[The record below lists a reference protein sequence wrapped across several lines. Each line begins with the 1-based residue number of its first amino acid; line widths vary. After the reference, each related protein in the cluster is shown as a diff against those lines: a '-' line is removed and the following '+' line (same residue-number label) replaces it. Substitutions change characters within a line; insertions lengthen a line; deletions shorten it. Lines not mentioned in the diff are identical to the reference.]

1 MKKKLTQILMLLV
14 AVVSIGAF
22 VSCKDTN
29 EDRYNSLSTQTATA
43 LSENASLKTALQEL
57 TQKLNDQID
66 KYDALEK
73 KLAGINSCTC
83 DLTGINNSI
92 SGLQGSVST
101 IQGDIRVI
109 QADYSGVKTAI
120 GDMKDDISDLGSNL
134 NSQLQTIT
142 GLIKDLQ
149 NLQGQV
155 GDNKTAITALTSL
168 INGLQTQVTKN
179 ETLLSALTNLPNDV
193 AQQQALIAT
202 LRTEIATLK
211 AWKDQVKTCNCDN
224 YNNVITVL
232 SKLQQEMATAQA
244 KVESALNNAASAQA
258 TATDAQTT
266 AYNAQGTANTAKAI
280 AESAT
285 TAAQNALDIALSISQ
300 TATQANMTAAAAKDA
315 SDKAWTLALQALTAA
330 NEANSLATQ
339 LLTRVEALKGTV
351 DAHTSEISA
360 LQTATET
367 IRTLVNNNKA
377 KLDEVSK
384 KVDTNSSDIS
394 ENAKNIATN
403 IANIANNAK
412 DIEANAN
419 AIKAAT
425 TSINNL
431 SSDLSAMQAKIS
443 LMSDNIQAAFD
454 KANDAAGTA
463 TANSLEIAAL
473 KTIVQNLQTST
484 AGKEELNSLKQTV
497 AELKT
502 AIQTLSQDLNNKISG
517 NTTDIASLKTALA
530 NLTTAAGQTDETV
543 KDLTDRVNNL
553 LERLSK
559 LEGEVEILRTTCDL
573 NLESA
578 KEYANLQIAVA
589 KEEIYQQIQKMLA
602 DYLKKGDVDLTK
614 YVTKEEVANYVAKEE
629 LANYALKDELS
640 NLVSK
645 DVLNALMNGLNDKLN
660 GMTQLEAALQV
671 ALQNLAN
678 DVTSQ
683 FFERDNTIASLRER
697 ITKNEADIDW
707 LKSLYNTLDGKVGGL
722 DDWKTEIE
730 AWKAQIELWKENLP
744 EGSSTTI
751 YETIKEKISDQIT
764 QTLNTKMSD
773 IKTEVLDSIRND
785 LSQGSLDTQVQQ
797 IIDQY
802 QFTTSDKTVKLAEA
816 ITYVTLLQDSLMP
829 GYKDELDSLTAKYLG
844 LLTRVSTI
852 ESSYVSKDSI
862 ANFIKITDVVK
873 LLSDSSY
880 VRKSDLSDYAKVQ
893 ELADSLKNYAKNTDL
908 AGYAKKTDL
917 NGYVTNDSLNSKLSG
932 YVTIG
937 DLAAY
942 AKTEDLSAYATLEKL
957 KGYLLID
964 SFKVEKQAL
973 LDKID
978 ANALDISA
986 MKGQISTLGT
996 RLDSLCTE
1004 VTDLKNRVTKTEG
1017 RLDKVDNTL
1026 DSIAN
1031 ALKTDIAMVQDNL
1044 AKQVTGIKI
1053 DATNNPW
1060 FGSYTD
1066 PFGNQTNLLLAFYG
1080 IPKSD
1085 VLFPDT
1091 ATSKYVDPEDALT
1104 AKDMQMLSGLQQF
1117 NLPAGKTLMYKNGYA
1132 GKIYMTINPNTAD
1145 VSGLQPKIV
1154 NTLDTVSFISLTGIK
1169 PSTERLK
1176 FGFTPATRATQS
1188 TNGFYEA
1195 EARVKADDVQKID
1208 APTFNTAAM
1217 KEAAENI
1224 KAAVVDLAQNQ
1235 STGSNAKRLE
1245 TVANDLNTIVN
1256 GLRFERSGLKVSY
1269 NSTEKQADGSYVTKE
1284 HSVYSDRNLAATAF
1298 KPLSLETLKDLNV
1311 KDIPGFKRVNNLLD
1325 RVSNTLTDK
1334 IHTFFTDFSNN
1345 ALVQKIGKFTI
1356 QRIEVPEIDS
1366 TLLAKFELHMDTVF
1380 IIGGL
1385 EYEFVM
1391 SDSLEIPIMF
1401 EKDLQIPIDMN
1412 GVVVNVPVNIQ
1423 KDVEIDMSQ
1432 VSVQVP
1438 TVVVKGTF
1446 SGHPTDI
1453 KDKEG
1458 NPVTS
1463 LLIPIKSGDVI
1474 TGYTEIPMDS
1484 LKVSVDVQAQNENA
1498 GTKIYL
1504 DGGNPIAQVVIDT
1517 TFTTSV
1523 GIHDTISYKLVIND
1537 KFKTKINIS
1546 KFIQLGYS
1554 GYEKDDSEQDGYAKD
1569 EDGNLVPLKDANGNP
1584 IPGGKRGFILKFN
1597 YNMKDAAKDLWG
1609 LAANSLNNINDGLL
1623 KDVQDLIKEVND
1635 QLASINKYDG
1645 QITGTI
1651 EDYVGKIKNYLD
1663 KINRAGT
1670 KIINSTN
1677 SRFQPFMVASTSKG
1691 MKRLSGSKRIP
1702 TELSSDITL
1711 YPTSQ
1716 TMELFV
1722 PLARKHIAVTNVYSM
1737 DLKKSVQAGTLS
1749 SSLLTNINNNNEELN
1764 VVLDGTVRKVQMNGL
1779 QANYIYE
1786 VAYSALDF
1794 HGKMATRKY
1803 YITITK

>member
-179 ETLLSALTNLPNDV
+179 EALLSALTNLPNDV

-202 LRTEIATLK
+202 LQTEIATLK

-224 YNNVITVL
+224 YNNVITML
-232 SKLQQEMATAQA
+232 QKLQQEMATAQA
-244 KVESALNNAASAQA
+244 KVDAALNNAASALA
-258 TATDAQTT
+258 TATDAQAT

-280 AESAT
+280 AETAT

-330 NEANSLATQ
+330 NEVNSLAAQ
-339 LLTRVEALKGTV
+339 LLTRVDALEGIV
-351 DAHTSEISA
+351 GAHTSEISA
-360 LQTATET
+360 LQTATAT
-367 IRTLVNNNKA
+367 ISTLVNNNKA
-377 KLDEVSK
+377 KLDEVIK
-384 KVDTNSSDIS
+384 KVDTNSSKIS
-394 ENAKNIATN
+394 ENEKNIATN
-403 IANIANNAK
+403 AEKIANNAK
-412 DIEANAN
+412 DIDANAN
-419 AIKAAT
+419 AIKAAKDN
-425 TSINNL
+425 INSL
-431 SSDLSAMQAKIS
+431 ASELSAMQAKIS

-473 KTIVQNLQTST
+473 KTIVENLQTST

-517 NTTDIASLKTALA
+517 NTTDIANLKTALA

-578 KEYANLQIAVA
+578 KEYANLQVSVA
-589 KEEIYQQIQKMLA
+589 KEQIYEKIEEMLA

-707 LKSLYNTLDGKVGGL
+707 LKNLYNTLDGKVGGL

-880 VRKSDLSDYAKVQ
+880 VRKSDLSDYAKAADVQ
-893 ELADSLKNYAKNTDL
+893 ELVDTLKNYITHDSIN
-908 AGYAKKTDL
+908 KKLKDF
-917 NGYVTNDSLNSKLSG
+917 
-932 YVTIG
+932 
-937 DLAAY
+937 
-942 AKTEDLSAYATLEKL
+942 ATLTTLNE
-957 KGYLLID
+957 YLRID
-964 SFKVEKQAL
+964 SFKVEKKAL

-978 ANALDISA
+978 ANALDIST

-1085 VLFPDT
+1085 VVFP
-1091 ATSKYVDPEDALT
+1091 TSSTGNYVDPEDALT
-1104 AKDMQMLSGLQQF
+1104 AKDIQMLSGLTTF
-1117 NLPAGKTLMYKNGYA
+1117 NLPAGEKLMYKNGYA

-1256 GLRFERSGLKVSY
+1256 GLRFDRSGLKVSY
-1269 NSTEKQADGSYVTKE
+1269 NSTEKDADGKYVTKE

-1298 KPLSLETLKDLNV
+1298 KPLSLETLKDLNM

-1334 IHTFFTDFSNN
+1334 IHTFFKDFSNN
-1345 ALVQKIGKFTI
+1345 GLISKLSTFKIDSI
-1356 QRIEVPEIDS
+1356 RVPAIDS

-1380 IIGGL
+1380 IFEGL
-1385 EYEFVM
+1385 EYHFNM
-1391 SDSLEIPIMF
+1391 PITVPVHF
-1401 EKDLQIPIDMN
+1401 DQNLK
-1412 GVVVNVPVNIQ
+1412 VPVNINGL
-1423 KDVEIDMSQ
+1423 VVSLPVHIDKSVAVDLSN
-1432 VSVQVP
+1432 VSITTP
-1438 TVVVKGTF
+1438 TIVVHGSAT
-1446 SGHPTDI
+1446 GHPSNVYDSNN
-1453 KDKEG
+1453 KLVSELVLPVFDDSG
-1458 NPVTS
+1458 NIVMGQYVT
-1463 LLIPIKSGDVI
+1463 IPISNLNMTVDLEAGNDAAHGGSG
-1474 TGYTEIPMDS
+1474 
-1484 LKVSVDVQAQNENA
+1484 A
-1498 GTKIYL
+1498 GSTINL
-1504 DGGNPIAQVVIDT
+1504 DGKPVASVVIDT
-1517 TFTTSV
+1517 TFTTTINYTDSV
-1523 GIHDTISYKLVIND
+1523 PVHLEVDTTFTV
-1537 KFKTKINIS
+1537 NIS
-1546 KFIQLGYS
+1546 KYIQLGYV
-1554 GYEKDDSEQDGYAKD
+1554 GYEKDPSEQDGYKHD
-1569 EDGNLVPLKDANGNP
+1569 KNGNLVPLTDADGNP
-1584 IPGGKRGFILKFN
+1584 IPGGQRGFVLRFN
-1597 YNMKDAAKDLWG
+1597 YDMRDAAQDLWG
-1609 LAANSLNNINDGLL
+1609 MAADALDDINGGLL
-1623 KDVQDLIKEVND
+1623 ANVQDLISEVNKTLK
-1635 QLASINKYDG
+1635 QINDYDG
-1645 QITGTI
+1645 KITGMI
-1651 EDYVGKIKNYLD
+1651 DDYVGKIKDYLD

-1677 SRFQPFMVASTSKG
+1677 QRFQPFMVASTGEG
-1691 MKRLSGSKRIP
+1691 MKRLSGSKKYP
-1702 TELSSDITL
+1702 TILSSDITL

-1722 PLARKHIAVTNVYSM
+1722 PLARKHVGVTNVF
-1737 DLKKSVQAGTLS
+1737 KGGKSAQGGDSDCKNMLNAA
-1749 SSLLTNINNNNEELN
+1749 NNAENMNK
-1764 VVLDGTVRKVQMNGL
+1764 VLDGTVRKVQMSGL
-1779 QANYIYE
+1779 QSGYVYE

-1794 HGKMATRKY
+1794 HGKMSTRKY
-1803 YITITK
+1803 YITVK

>member
-43 LSENASLKTALQEL
+43 LSENASLKTALQDL
-57 TQKLNDQID
+57 TQKLNDQIS

-179 ETLLSALTNLPNDV
+179 EALLSALTNLPNDV

-202 LRTEIATLK
+202 LQTEIATLK

-224 YNNVITVL
+224 YNNVITML

-244 KVESALNNAASAQA
+244 KVESALNNAATAQA

-330 NEANSLATQ
+330 NNANNIATQ
-339 LLTRVEALKGTV
+339 LATTVDALQGTV
-351 DAHTSEISA
+351 DTHSSEIAA

-367 IRTLVNNNKA
+367 IRTLVNNNKS
-377 KLDEVSK
+377 KLDEVIK
-384 KVDTNSSDIS
+384 KVDTNSSSIS
-394 ENAKNIATN
+394 ENAKDIAINAEKIT
-403 IANIANNAK
+403 NNAK
-412 DIEANAN
+412 NIEANAN
-419 AIKAAT
+419 DIKAAT

-431 SSDLSAMQAKIS
+431 TSELSAMKAKIS

-463 TANSLEIAAL
+463 TANSLKIAAL
-473 KTIVQNLQTST
+473 ETIVQNLQTST

-578 KEYANLQIAVA
+578 KEYANLQVSVA
-589 KEEIYQQIQKMLA
+589 KSQIYEKIEEMLA

-707 LKSLYNTLDGKVGGL
+707 LKNLYNTLDGKVGGL
-722 DDWKTEIE
+722 DAWKTEIE

-797 IIDQY
+797 IIEQY

-829 GYKDELDSLTAKYLG
+829 GYKDELDSLTAKYAG
-844 LLTRVSTI
+844 LLTRVNTI

-880 VRKSDLSDYAKVQ
+880 VRKSDLSDYAKAADVQ
-893 ELADSLKNYAKNTDL
+893 ELVDTLKNYITHDSIN
-908 AGYAKKTDL
+908 KKLKDF
-917 NGYVTNDSLNSKLSG
+917 
-932 YVTIG
+932 
-937 DLAAY
+937 
-942 AKTEDLSAYATLEKL
+942 ATLTTLNE
-957 KGYLLID
+957 YLRID
-964 SFKVEKQAL
+964 SFKVEKKAL

-978 ANALDISA
+978 ANTLDIST

-1004 VTDLKNRVTKTEG
+1004 VTDLKNRVTKTEN
-1017 RLDKVDNTL
+1017 RLDKVDNVL

-1080 IPKSD
+1080 VPTSD

-1117 NLPAGKTLMYKNGYA
+1117 NLPAGEKLLYKNGYA
-1132 GKIYMTINPNTAD
+1132 GKIYMTINPNTVD

-1154 NTLDTVSFISLTGIK
+1154 NTLDTVSFISLTGIT
-1169 PSTERLK
+1169 PSKERLK
-1176 FGFTPATRATQS
+1176 FGFTPATRAEQS
-1188 TNGFYEA
+1188 PNGFYEA

-1224 KAAVVDLAQNQ
+1224 KAAVVDLAKNQ

-1256 GLRFERSGLKVSY
+1256 GLRFDRSGLKVSY

-1284 HSVYSDRNLAATAF
+1284 RSVYSDRNLAATAF
-1298 KPLSLETLKDLNV
+1298 KPLSLETLKDLDV
-1311 KDIPGFKRVNNLLD
+1311 KDLPGFKRVNNLLD

-1334 IHTFFTDFSNN
+1334 IHTFFTDFNNN
-1345 ALVQKIGKFTI
+1345 ALVKKLANFTI
-1356 QRIEVPEIDS
+1356 QRIEVPSIDS

-1401 EKDLQIPIDMN
+1401 EKDLKIPVDMN
-1412 GVVVNVPVNIQ
+1412 GVTVTVPVNIQ

-1432 VSVQVP
+1432 VSVKVP

-1453 KDKEG
+1453 KDKDG

-1498 GTKIYL
+1498 GTDIYL

-1517 TFTTSV
+1517 TITSTV
-1523 GIHDTISYKLVIND
+1523 GIHDTIPYKLVIND
-1537 KFKTKINIS
+1537 TFKTKINIS

-1569 EDGNLVPLKDANGNP
+1569 DDGNLVPLKDANGNP

-1623 KDVQDLIKEVND
+1623 KDVQDLIKDVND
-1635 QLASINKYDG
+1635 QLKSINKYDG

-1651 EDYVGKIKNYLD
+1651 DDYVGKIKNYLD

-1691 MKRLSGSKRIP
+1691 MKRLSGSKGVP

-1737 DLKKSVQAGTLS
+1737 DRKKSVQAGTLS
-1749 SSLLTNINNNNEELN
+1749 SSLLTNINNNNEGLN

-1779 QANYIYE
+1779 QPNYIYE
-1786 VAYSALDF
+1786 IAYSALDF

-1803 YITITK
+1803 YITITN